1 MVFPLTYIKDVSGT
15 KVIASDLKF
24 KIIKLNFIYKLINH
38 NINHQGTQRGT
49 ENRENNRF
57 VFG

>member
-1 MVFPLTYIKDVSGT
+1 MVFPLTYIKDVTGT

-49 ENRENNRF
+49 ENREK
-57 VFG
+57 